1 MITRRRFTVS
11 LGFSFSSFALP
22 GFAQPGF
29 AQPSFAQPSFAQP
42 GFAQPGFAEG
52 RIDVIAH
59 RGEHIECPEN
69 TMPAIEK
76 AIALGVDWVELDVRT
91 TKDGHYILMHNSSVD
106 ATTDG
111 KGEVA
116 DLTLAEI
123 RALDAGA
130 RKPKFKGTQVPTLD
144 EALAALRGRAGLY
157 FDAKRI
163 GAEAIVTSLRKH
175 DMVDHCVV
183 YGGFALHK
191 ALTALGFP
199 QLAMPEAVSVEISQ
213 RILKELSPRVIAFDR
228 RDFVPEVI
236 AIAKEAK
243 KGIFVDRLGGE
254 DTPAHWQ
261 EAIRLGATGIQTD
274 HPEQLIALLSSQP
287 A

>member
-1 MITRRRFTVS
+1 MLSRRRFAAS
-11 LGFSFSSFALP
+11 LSLSFSRFALP
-22 GFAQPGF
+22 GFAQHGF
-29 AQPSFAQPSFAQP
+29 AQ
-42 GFAQPGFAEG
+42 GKIE
-52 RIDVIAH
+52 VIAH

-111 KGEVA
+111 NGEVA

-123 RALDAGA
+123 RSLDAGV
-130 RKPKFKGTQVPTLD
+130 RKPKFKGSKVPTLD

-157 FDAKRI
+157 LDAKRI
-163 GAEAIVTSLRKH
+163 GAEAIIASLKKH
-175 DMVDHCVV
+175 EMTGHCVV
-183 YGGFALHK
+183 YGSFALHQ

-199 QLAMPEAVSVEISQ
+199 HLAMPEAVSVEVSR
-213 RILKELSPRVIAFDR
+213 RIVKELNPRVIAFDR
-228 RDFVPEVI
+228 RDFSPEVI
-236 AIAKEAK
+236 AVAKGAK
-243 KGIFVDRLGGE
+243 KGVFVDRLGGE

-274 HPEQLIALLSSQP
+274 HPEQLIALLRSQR